1 MNNELLVITVSVMG
15 ICVFLPAFSVWT
27 ISRRKMFEARKRTEI
42 ALAYLNENPH
52 CNLEEL
58 VRKITPAVNANAR
71 LLPLLWV
78 GILFIIIAFMLIGVI
93 SVAEIAS
100 RQGTVFLIF
109 ITGVSLAL
117 GIASLVCYFVGR
129 KSCNQS
135 SGR

>member
-1 MNNELLVITVSVMG
+1 MNNELLVIIVSVMG

-42 ALAYLNENPH
+42 ALAYLKENPH

-58 VRKITPAVNANAR
+58 VRKITPAVNADAR

-78 GILFIIIAFMLIGVI
+78 GILFIIIGFILIGI
-93 SVAEIAS
+93 LSVAEFAS
-100 RQGTVFLIF
+100 MQGKYFLIF
-109 ITGVSLAL
+109 ITGVCLAL
-117 GIASLVCYFVGR
+117 GIPSLICYLVGR
-129 KSCNQS
+129 KSCKQV